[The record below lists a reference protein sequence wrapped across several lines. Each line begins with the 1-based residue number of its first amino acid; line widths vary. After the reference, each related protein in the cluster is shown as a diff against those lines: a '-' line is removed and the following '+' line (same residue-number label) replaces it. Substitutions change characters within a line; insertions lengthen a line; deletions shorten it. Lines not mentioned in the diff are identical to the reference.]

1 MPAPMFRSILRIAL
15 LVAAVPVAAGQDS
28 ASRQAPKITLTLPS
42 DIASETVQINYFM
55 IGPFGGY
62 GDFVR
67 TEKGRS
73 TYDVFTSVDGKVA
86 ASVKVIA
93 YLPGCEIATLEI
105 PTQGTTLSRSLS
117 CKLLGRILL
126 RGQISPISITQDYQP
141 AEVEVG
147 YLAMWDHQFFGI
159 MDGPVTFLHVAT
171 VIPDEKGQF
180 EVAVPDF
187 SKQTNLSEGEFQF
200 ILRQTATGNI
210 IAFLKPTS
218 EDSGAVG
225 LKVRPSYPPLTQFL
239 ANRQ

>member
-1 MPAPMFRSILRIAL
+1 MFRSILRIAL

-28 ASRQAPKITLTLPS
+28 PSPHAPKISLTLPS
-42 DIASETVQINYFM
+42 DIPSETVQISYFM

-62 GDFVR
+62 GDLVR

-73 TYDVFTSVDGKVA
+73 TYDVVASVDGKAA

-105 PTQGTTLSRSLS
+105 PMQGTTLSRPLS

-126 RGQISPISITQDYQP
+126 RGQISPVSIAQDYQP
-141 AEVEVG
+141 AEVEVD

-159 MDGPVTFLHVAT
+159 MDGPVTSLHVAT

-187 SKQTNLSEGEFQF
+187 GRQTNLDEGEFQF
-200 ILRQTATGNI
+200 ILRQTTTGNI

-218 EDSGAVG
+218 EDRGDIG
-225 LKVRPSYPPLTQFL
+225 LKVRPSYPPITQFL

>member
-1 MPAPMFRSILRIAL
+1 MFRSILRIAL

-28 ASRQAPKITLTLPS
+28 ASRQPPRISLTLPY
-42 DIASETVQINYFM
+42 DIPSETVQINYFM

-73 TYDVFTSVDGKVA
+73 TYDIVASVDGKPAV
-86 ASVKVIA
+86 SVKVIA

-105 PTQGTTLSRSLS
+105 PMQGTTLSRPLS

-126 RGQISPISITQDYQP
+126 RGQISPMSITQEHQP
-141 AEVEVG
+141 AEVVVD

-159 MDGPVTFLHVAT
+159 MDGPVTSIHVAT
-171 VIPDEKGQF
+171 VVPDEEGQF

-187 SKQTNLSEGEFQF
+187 STQTNLGEGEFQF
-200 ILRQTATGNI
+200 ILRQTTTGNI
-210 IAFLKPTS
+210 IAFLKPTG
-218 EDSGAVG
+218 ENRDYLG
-225 LKVRPSYPPLTQFL
+225 LKVRPSYPPVTQFL